1 MTADRYAGTGRRWAL
16 GAELVYAPIA
26 AELVKLT
33 DPPDPY
39 AGPVSG
45 VVTLTCAEG
54 TIWVAEHTRLGMS
67 LMT

>member
-33 DPPDPY
+33 DPPIRTR
-39 AGPVSG
+39 GPSPV
-45 VVTLTCAEG
+45 
-54 TIWVAEHTRLGMS
+54 WS
-67 LMT
+67 L